1 MNEHELEQN
10 ELIKQRIEKV
20 EDLKKQGINPYPIR
34 FFPESFSKDLL
45 NNYALIANENETL
58 QRMEKEKNPEA
69 DVSKVHII
77 HKLAGRVHSK
87 RIMGKASFAHLKDRD
102 GIIQL
107 YAAEKDLGNEGYHNF
122 KTLDLGDHI
131 GVEGYLFTTKTGEVS
146 IHVTSFQLL
155 AKCIRPLPVAKE
167 KDGVV
172 FDAFSDKEQRL
183 CAQLSLCS
191 VKLIPKFV
199 TY

>member
-122 KTLDLGDHI
+122 KTLDFLYNI
-131 GVEGYLFTTKTGEVS
+131 FL
-146 IHVTSFQLL
+146 
-155 AKCIRPLPVAKE
+155 
-167 KDGVV
+167 
-172 FDAFSDKEQRL
+172 
-183 CAQLSLCS
+183 
-191 VKLIPKFV
+191 
-199 TY
+199 